1 MTPGTPPG
9 ALSTIFA
16 GPALLHSEPGEFA
29 RGVLALIWGRVVFL
43 VLLSVS
49 VAVFNAQAILPPR
62 SIEMRIL
69 AISIGAYFALSAA
82 YLAVYYRWRR
92 PLYWFA
98 LVQIMLDIPL
108 WAVLVALTGGADSLF
123 VFLFHTSILI
133 AGAYC
138 GGRGIVFA
146 LILGISL
153 YVLQAL
159 LEPAELLPAA
169 LRPFAVNAEMD
180 PSGFFFRLGMD
191 IASMVLVAALTG
203 LLVARASRAARR
215 LQATEAI
222 FKDLDKLNEAIIS
235 LVPSGLI
242 TADTEGRTRTVNRQ
256 ALEMLGLEPREK
268 GWQGTEIT
276 KMLAITM
283 EELDASIRGKEV
295 QAVVG
300 GTPRLLEVSV
310 SPIRGAGGNRAGS
323 VIHLLD
329 VTEGRAL
336 QRRIALMERDSAL
349 GGLAVR
355 LAHEIRNPLG
365 SISGSVEMIMQDASI
380 GEEDRKLL
388 RIVSAEAKRIN
399 ALVASMLNLSKHEET
414 LSVSAF
420 SLGRLIDEIAAVFRS
435 SDEAGGID
443 LHADVPASLTV
454 EADREKIG
462 QVLLNLLRNAAEAAA
477 NRDGGRV
484 AVEAAEREDGKV
496 EVRVIDDGPGVPR
509 KDAEKI
515 FDAYFTT
522 KNLGVGLGL
531 SVCRQ
536 IVQRHGETIGYHPG
550 ERGGSVFFFT
560 LEKARPS
567 QETSPVKS
575 QA

>member
-1 MTPGTPPG
+1 MNPGKPPRS
-9 ALSTIFA
+9 LPTIFA
-16 GPALLHSEPGEFA
+16 GPALLHPEPGEFA
-29 RGVLALIWGRVVFL
+29 RGVLALIWGRVIFL
-43 VLLSVS
+43 LLLSAS
-49 VAVFNAQAILPPR
+49 VAVFNYQNLLPPW

-69 AISIGAYFALSAA
+69 VISIGVYVAMSAA
-82 YLAVYYRWRR
+82 YLVVYYRWRR

-98 LVQIMLDIPL
+98 FVQIMLDIPL
-108 WAVLVALTGGADSLF
+108 WAILVALTGGADSLF

-159 LEPAELLPAA
+159 LEPAELLPTA
-169 LRPFAVNAEMD
+169 LRPFAVNTGID
-180 PSGFFFRLGMD
+180 PPGFFFRLGMD
-191 IASMVLVAALTG
+191 IASMLLVAALTG

-215 LQATEAI
+215 LKATEAI

-242 TADTEGRTRTVNRQ
+242 TVDTEGKTRTVNRQ

-268 GWQGTEIT
+268 GWQGSEIT
-276 KMLAITM
+276 KMLAISM
-283 EELDASIRGKEV
+283 EELGASIRAKEI
-295 QAVVG
+295 QAIVG

-310 SPIRGAGGNRAGS
+310 SPIMGAGGRRAGS

-336 QRRIALMERDSAL
+336 QKQISLMERDSAL

-435 SDEAGGID
+435 ADEAGGID
-443 LHADVPASLTV
+443 LDADVPASLTV

-462 QVLLNLLRNAAEAAA
+462 QVLLNLLRNAAEAVA
-477 NRDGGRV
+477 NKAGGRV
-484 AVEAAEREDGKV
+484 AVEAAERDDGKV
-496 EVRVIDDGPGVPR
+496 EVQVIDNGPGVDR
-509 KDAEKI
+509 KDAGKI

-536 IVQRHGETIGYHPG
+536 ILQRHGETIGYRPG
-550 ERGGSVFFFT
+550 KNGGSVFYFT

-567 QETSPVKS
+567 QETSP
-575 QA
+575 ARP

>member
-1 MTPGTPPG
+1 MTPGKPPG

-16 GPALLHSEPGEFA
+16 GPALLHPDPGEFA
-29 RGVLALIWGRVVFL
+29 RGVIALIWGRVVFL

-49 VAVFNAQAILPPR
+49 VAVFNSQTILPPW

-69 AISIGAYFALSAA
+69 VISIGAYFAMSAA
-82 YLAVYYRWRR
+82 YLVVYYRWRR

-98 LVQIMLDIPL
+98 FVQIMLDIPL

-146 LILGISL
+146 LLLGISL

-169 LRPFAVNAEMD
+169 LRPFAVNAEID
-180 PSGFFFRLGMD
+180 PPGFFFRLGMD
-191 IASMVLVAALTG
+191 IASMVLVAVLTG
-203 LLVARASRAARR
+203 LLVARVSRAARR
-215 LQATEAI
+215 LKATEAI

-242 TADTEGRTRTVNRQ
+242 TVDTEGKTRTVNRQ

-268 GWQGTEIT
+268 GREGAEIT
-276 KMLAITM
+276 RMLALTM
-283 EELDASIRGKEV
+283 EELGASIRSKEI
-295 QAVVG
+295 QSVVG

-310 SPIRGAGGNRAGS
+310 SPIRGTGGNRAGS

-329 VTEGRAL
+329 VTESRAL
-336 QRRIALMERDSAL
+336 QKRIALMERDSAL

-443 LHADVPASLTV
+443 LDADVPASLTV

-462 QVLLNLLRNAAEAAA
+462 QVLLNLLRNAAEAVAD
-477 NRDGGRV
+477 RDGGRV
-484 AVEAAEREDGKV
+484 TVEAAEREDGKV
-496 EVRVIDDGPGVPR
+496 EVQVGDNGPGVAR

-536 IVQRHGETIGYHPG
+536 IIQRHGETIGYRPG
-550 ERGGSVFFFT
+550 ESGGSVFYFT

-567 QETSPVKS
+567 QETSP
-575 QA
+575 ARP